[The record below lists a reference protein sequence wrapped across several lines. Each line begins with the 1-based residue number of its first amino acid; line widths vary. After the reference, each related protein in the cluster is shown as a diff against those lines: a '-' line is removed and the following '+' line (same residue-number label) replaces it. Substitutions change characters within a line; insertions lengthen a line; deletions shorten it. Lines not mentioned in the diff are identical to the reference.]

1 MRKPEVRLPCL
12 SVVFM
17 VSAPLCLCFPHVI
30 LVPCVWPVSSPHRW
44 HPCLSTRT
52 FISDCSTGLHLWV
65 YVLYASKV
73 TFSSVRSS
81 ILWGHGS
88 AQNKG
93 FFDGQSGLESENCTM
108 AGSANKLRTG
118 TPGTFCVP
126 LEKASVN
133 LIIISNISFFYV
145 HHTVHWPRG
154 HSQRFDVF
162 HSPGWSF
169 VLWFTFHDLCTVSV
183 IYPSWRSLSL
193 CPPNLMYPVWKLS
206 VLDTT
211 NRLTLQDIGMFNLF
225 LNHLSCIP
233 VPVNSDHEKTSQGGY
248 NFQSFFWPVPM
259 ETDTHLHPFPSVHFG
274 TILLAPCIP
283 FLLFPSLLN
292 IIE

>member
-1 MRKPEVRLPCL
+1 MWKPGVRLPCL
-12 SVVFM
+12 SVVFT

-93 FFDGQSGLESENCTM
+93 FLDGQSGLESENCTM

-145 HHTVHWPRG
+145 HHIFHWPRG
-154 HSQRFDVF
+154 HSQLFNVF
-162 HSPGWSF
+162 RSLGWSF
-169 VLWFTFHDLCTVSV
+169 ALWLTFPWPMHCAS
-183 IYPSWRSLSL
+183 
-193 CPPNLMYPVWKLS
+193 
-206 VLDTT
+206 
-211 NRLTLQDIGMFNLF
+211 
-225 LNHLSCIP
+225 HLSFVKEP
-233 VPVNSDHEKTSQGGY
+233 
-248 NFQSFFWPVPM
+248 
-259 ETDTHLHPFPSVHFG
+259 
-274 TILLAPCIP
+274 
-283 FLLFPSLLN
+283 
-292 IIE
+292 